1 MLSSK
6 PRSARPL
13 SFLDNVARI
22 QVEGAECRN
31 AYALVEM
38 TAPQGDVQPLHVHR
52 RDDEGFYV
60 FDGRLT
66 LFVGEQVIELEAG
79 ECAVAPCGTPHTY
92 RAELDGTRWLVLCS
106 PAGFEEFVREVAA
119 TDRDPAVLAEIALRH
134 GIEILAPPGTL
145 PSDV

>member
-6 PRSARPL
+6 PHSARPL

-38 TAPQGDVQPLHVHR
+38 TAPQGDMPPLHVHR

-60 FDGRLT
+60 LDGRLT

-92 RAELDGTRWLVLCS
+92 RAELDGTRWLVVCS
-106 PAGFEEFVREVAA
+106 PAGFEEFVRDVAA
-119 TDRDPAVLAEIALRH
+119 AERDPAVLAEISARH
-134 GIEILAPPGTL
+134 GIEILGPAGTL
-145 PSDV
+145 PSEV